1 MYETE
6 SHLIPAAKL
15 VVPIVVG
22 TRPEAIKLVPII
34 VALRESEYYEPIV
47 ISTGR
52 HNRMVEYIF
61 EPADTKPG
69 VTLWA
74 GSRRANLNERVAAVI
89 QRFEDFCVERFDLD
103 PDATSMPDDVL
114 NGRHPAAVLV
124 HNDTSSAMAAAL
136 SAFHLR
142 ISVMHVEAG
151 LRTGGSWG
159 RAGSGRKPS
168 ASRSAARRP
177 PNPEHGQRLQRQ
189 PRPECPAGDLP
200 QVESPD
206 LLGVDGHVDVGRKDR
221 DQQPQQPPAPEP
233 TRRRVQHRDG
243 AGDLGNPA
251 DRDDLLLRR
260 LDRRRHDRFEE
271 ARLEEMQRPRVG
283 QEGGKRQA
291 RAIHPPKP
299 TRYVRPV
306 AEFKLN
312 PAYTPT
318 ADQPKAIAGL
328 AEGLEAD
335 ERFQTLLGATG
346 TGKTFT
352 MAATIAAVQRPA
364 LVIAH
369 NKTLAAQLCN
379 EFRGFFPDNAVEY
392 FVSYYDYYQP
402 EAYVPAQDLYI
413 EKDSSIND
421 EIDRLRHAA
430 TAALFARRDVIIVAS
445 VSCIYGIGSPQVYSE
460 KMQMFQVGAE
470 IDRDEVLRKLVKIQ
484 YQRND
489 SVLGRGSFR
498 VRGEVLEI
506 MPSYAES
513 AYRISLFGDVIEGI
527 QHFDPLTGEV
537 LDTIDHVSVWPASHY
552 VTRDETVERA
562 VEEIRAEL
570 ESRTAELE
578 AEGKQLE
585 AHRLRQR
592 TAYDIEM
599 IKELGFTSGI
609 ENYSRILDGRAAGTP
624 PHTLIDYFPDDFVC
638 FVDESHQTIP
648 QIGGM
653 YQGDR
658 SRKQTLIDFG
668 FRLPS
673 AIDNRP
679 LKFDEFLERV
689 DRLVMVSATPGQF
702 ERVESSR
709 IVEQIVRPTGIID
722 PYIEV
727 RETKNQIDDLMN
739 EVRVVAKAGE
749 RTLVTT
755 LTKKMAEDLTAY
767 LLEYGIKVRYLHSEI
782 DTLERIQIIRDLRLG
797 EYDVLIGVN
806 LLREGLDLPE
816 VSLVAIL
823 DADKEGFLRGETSLV
838 QTIGRAA
845 RNVNGR
851 VLMYAD
857 RETDAMRAAMSETD
871 RRRAIQLAYNE
882 EHGITP
888 ATVLKGISEMSEF
901 LAMEDR
907 APAKRRRKRGDDFQ
921 TPEELEKTIVALEE
935 EMLAAADELR
945 FEEAGRIRDEL
956 RELRRDLDGINAG
969 A

>member
-1 MYETE
+1 
-6 SHLIPAAKL
+6 
-15 VVPIVVG
+15 VP
-22 TRPEAIKLVPII
+22 
-34 VALRESEYYEPIV
+34 
-47 ISTGR
+47 
-52 HNRMVEYIF
+52 
-61 EPADTKPG
+61 
-69 VTLWA
+69 
-74 GSRRANLNERVAAVI
+74 
-89 QRFEDFCVERFDLD
+89 
-103 PDATSMPDDVL
+103 
-114 NGRHPAAVLV
+114 
-124 HNDTSSAMAAAL
+124 
-136 SAFHLR
+136 
-142 ISVMHVEAG
+142 
-151 LRTGGSWG
+151 
-159 RAGSGRKPS
+159 
-168 ASRSAARRP
+168 
-177 PNPEHGQRLQRQ
+177 
-189 PRPECPAGDLP
+189 
-200 QVESPD
+200 
-206 LLGVDGHVDVGRKDR
+206 
-221 DQQPQQPPAPEP
+221 
-233 TRRRVQHRDG
+233 
-243 AGDLGNPA
+243 
-251 DRDDLLLRR
+251 
-260 LDRRRHDRFEE
+260 
-271 ARLEEMQRPRVG
+271 
-283 QEGGKRQA
+283 
-291 RAIHPPKP
+291 
-299 TRYVRPV
+299 
-306 AEFKLN
+306 EFKLN
-312 PAYTPT
+312 SAYTPT

-328 AEGLEAD
+328 SEGLGKG

-352 MAATIAAVQRPA
+352 MAGVIAETQRPA

-379 EFRGFFPDNAVEY
+379 EFREFFPENEVNY

-430 TAALFARRDVIIVAS
+430 TASLFARKDVIIVAS
-445 VSCIYGIGSPQVYSE
+445 VSCIYGIGSPQIYNE
-460 KMQMFQVGAE
+460 KMQLFQVGKS
-470 IDRDEVLRKLVKIQ
+470 IDRDEVLRKLVKMQ

-489 SVLGRGSFR
+489 SVLGRGHFR

-506 MPSYAES
+506 MPSYAET
-513 AYRISLFGDVIEGI
+513 AYRIALFGDEIEGV

-537 LDTIDHVSVWPASHY
+537 IDEIDHVSVWPASHY
-552 VTRDETVERA
+552 VTKDETVERA

-578 AEGKQLE
+578 NEGKQLE

-592 TAYDIEM
+592 TSYDLEM

-609 ENYSRILDGRAAGTP
+609 ENYSRILDGREPGTP
-624 PHTLIDYFPDDFVC
+624 PHTLIDYFPDDFIC

-653 YQGDR
+653 YHGDR
-658 SRKQTLIDFG
+658 SRKQTLVDFG

-679 LKFDEFLERV
+679 LTFDEFLERV
-689 DRLVMVSATPGQF
+689 KHLVMVSATPGPF
-702 ERVESSR
+702 EKAEASR
-709 IVEQIVRPTGIID
+709 TVEQIVRPTGIVD

-727 RETKNQIDDLMN
+727 RATRNQIDDLMN
-739 EVRVVAKAGE
+739 EAKKVAEKGE
-749 RTLVTT
+749 RILVTT

-767 LLEYGIKVRYLHSEI
+767 LLEYGVKVRYLHSEI
-782 DTLERIQIIRDLRLG
+782 DTLERIQIVRDLRLG
-797 EYDVLIGVN
+797 EFDVLVGVN

-845 RNVNGR
+845 RNQNGR

-857 RETDAMRAAMSETD
+857 KETDAMRAAMSETD
-871 RRRAIQLAYNE
+871 RRRAIQVAYNE

-888 ATVLKGISEMSEF
+888 TTVRKGISEMSEL

-907 APAKRRRKRGDDFQ
+907 APARKRRKRTERWDS
-921 TPEELEKTIVALEE
+921 PEELERTIVTLEE
-935 EMLAAADELR
+935 EMLAAADDLR

-956 RELRRDLDGINAG
+956 RELRRDLEGMTAG

>member
-1 MYETE
+1 
-6 SHLIPAAKL
+6 
-15 VVPIVVG
+15 VP
-22 TRPEAIKLVPII
+22 
-34 VALRESEYYEPIV
+34 
-47 ISTGR
+47 
-52 HNRMVEYIF
+52 
-61 EPADTKPG
+61 D
-69 VTLWA
+69 
-74 GSRRANLNERVAAVI
+74 
-89 QRFEDFCVERFDLD
+89 
-103 PDATSMPDDVL
+103 
-114 NGRHPAAVLV
+114 
-124 HNDTSSAMAAAL
+124 
-136 SAFHLR
+136 
-142 ISVMHVEAG
+142 
-151 LRTGGSWG
+151 
-159 RAGSGRKPS
+159 
-168 ASRSAARRP
+168 
-177 PNPEHGQRLQRQ
+177 
-189 PRPECPAGDLP
+189 
-200 QVESPD
+200 
-206 LLGVDGHVDVGRKDR
+206 
-221 DQQPQQPPAPEP
+221 
-233 TRRRVQHRDG
+233 
-243 AGDLGNPA
+243 
-251 DRDDLLLRR
+251 
-260 LDRRRHDRFEE
+260 
-271 ARLEEMQRPRVG
+271 
-283 QEGGKRQA
+283 
-291 RAIHPPKP
+291 
-299 TRYVRPV
+299 
-306 AEFKLN
+306 FKLN

-318 ADQPKAIAGL
+318 ADQPDAIAGL
-328 AEGLEAD
+328 AEGLGNG

-352 MAATIAAVQRPA
+352 MAATIAAVQRPS

-379 EFRGFFPDNAVEY
+379 EFREFFPENAVEY

-445 VSCIYGIGSPQVYSE
+445 VSCIYGIGSPQVYNE
-460 KMQMFQVGAE
+460 KMQLFKVGE
-470 IDRDEVLRKLVKIQ
+470 RIDRDDVLRKLIKMQ

-489 SVLGRGSFR
+489 SVLGRGAFR

-513 AYRISLFGDVIEGI
+513 AYRISLFGDEIEAI

-552 VTRDETVERA
+552 VTRDETLDRA
-562 VEEIRAEL
+562 VEEIRHEL
-570 ESRTAELE
+570 NSRTAELE
-578 AEGKQLE
+578 EEGKQLE

-599 IKELGFTSGI
+599 LREVGFTSGI
-609 ENYSRILDGRAAGTP
+609 ENYSRILDGRPPGSP
-624 PHTLIDYFPDDFVC
+624 PHTLIDYFPDDFVV

-653 YQGDR
+653 YEGDR
-658 SRKQTLIDFG
+658 SRKTTLIDYG

-679 LKFDEFLERV
+679 LKFNEFLDRV

-702 ERVESSR
+702 ERAESTR

-722 PYIEV
+722 PEIEV

-739 EVRVVAKAGE
+739 EIKARAEAGDRV
-749 RTLVTT
+749 LVTT
-755 LTKKMAEDLTAY
+755 LTKKMAEDLTGY
-767 LLEYGIKVRYLHSEI
+767 LLEYGVKVRYLHSEI
-782 DTLERIQIIRDLRLG
+782 DTLERIQIIRELRLG
-797 EYDVLIGVN
+797 EYDVLVGVN

-871 RRRAIQLAYNE
+871 RRRAIQLAYNA

-888 ATVLKGISEMSEF
+888 ETVRKGISEMSEF

-907 APAKRRRKRGDDFQ
+907 APRRQRRKRSDEFAD
-921 TPEELEKTIVALEE
+921 PEELERTIVSLEE
-935 EMLAAADELR
+935 EMLAAADDLR

-956 RELRRDLDGINAG
+956 KELRRDLDGMRAG

>member
-1 MYETE
+1 MF
-6 SHLIPAAKL
+6 
-15 VVPIVVG
+15 VFVP
-22 TRPEAIKLVPII
+22 
-34 VALRESEYYEPIV
+34 
-47 ISTGR
+47 
-52 HNRMVEYIF
+52 
-61 EPADTKPG
+61 D
-69 VTLWA
+69 
-74 GSRRANLNERVAAVI
+74 
-89 QRFEDFCVERFDLD
+89 
-103 PDATSMPDDVL
+103 
-114 NGRHPAAVLV
+114 
-124 HNDTSSAMAAAL
+124 
-136 SAFHLR
+136 
-142 ISVMHVEAG
+142 
-151 LRTGGSWG
+151 
-159 RAGSGRKPS
+159 
-168 ASRSAARRP
+168 
-177 PNPEHGQRLQRQ
+177 
-189 PRPECPAGDLP
+189 
-200 QVESPD
+200 
-206 LLGVDGHVDVGRKDR
+206 
-221 DQQPQQPPAPEP
+221 
-233 TRRRVQHRDG
+233 
-243 AGDLGNPA
+243 
-251 DRDDLLLRR
+251 
-260 LDRRRHDRFEE
+260 
-271 ARLEEMQRPRVG
+271 
-283 QEGGKRQA
+283 
-291 RAIHPPKP
+291 
-299 TRYVRPV
+299 
-306 AEFKLN
+306 FKLN

-328 AEGLEAD
+328 AEGLGTG

-352 MAATIAAVQRPA
+352 MAATIAEVQRPS

-379 EFRGFFPDNAVEY
+379 EFREFFPENAVEY

-445 VSCIYGIGSPQVYSE
+445 VSCIYGIGSPQVYNE
-460 KMQMFQVGAE
+460 KMQLFKVGEE
-470 IDRDEVLRKLVKIQ
+470 IDRDGVLRKLVKMQ

-489 SVLGRGSFR
+489 AVLGRGAFR

-513 AYRISLFGDVIEGI
+513 AYRISLFGDEIEGI
-527 QHFDPLTGEV
+527 QHFDPLSGEV

-552 VTRDETVERA
+552 VTKDETVERA

-592 TAYDIEM
+592 TAYDLEM

-609 ENYSRILDGRAAGTP
+609 ENYSRILDGRPQGSP
-624 PHTLIDYFPDDFVC
+624 PHTLIDYFPDDFVV
-638 FVDESHQTIP
+638 FVDESHQTVP

-653 YQGDR
+653 YEGDR
-658 SRKQTLIDFG
+658 SRKQTLIDYG

-679 LKFDEFLERV
+679 LKFAEFLDRV
-689 DRLVMVSATPGQF
+689 KQLVMVSATPGPF
-702 ERVESSR
+702 ERTESTR

-722 PYIEV
+722 PEIDV

-739 EVRVVAKAGE
+739 EVKARAEAKE

-782 DTLERIQIIRDLRLG
+782 DTLERIQIVRDLRLG
-797 EYDVLIGVN
+797 EYDVLVGVN

-857 RETDAMRAAMSETD
+857 KETDAMRAAMSETD

-888 ATVLKGISEMSEF
+888 ATVRKGISEMAEF

-907 APAKRRRKRGDDFQ
+907 APRRRRRKRSDDFSG
-921 TPEELEKTIVALEE
+921 PEELERTIVALEE
-935 EMLAAADELR
+935 EMLAAADDLR

-956 RELRRDLDGINAG
+956 RELRRDLDGMTTAG
-969 A
+969 S